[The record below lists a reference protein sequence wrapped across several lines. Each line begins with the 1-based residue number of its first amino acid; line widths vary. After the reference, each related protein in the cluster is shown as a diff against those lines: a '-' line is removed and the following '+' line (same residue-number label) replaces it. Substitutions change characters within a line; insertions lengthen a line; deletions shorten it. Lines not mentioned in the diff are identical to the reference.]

1 MAGKSNLE
9 VRPQFVNKGYIA
21 TRLVNEYGKQAGEP
35 PEFVLCL
42 GDDQTDEGERSR
54 IYSGFSP
61 VSNEQNLDMFQA
73 LLNTDLPKDQVFAVT
88 VGASSKRT
96 LASWHLLAPT
106 DVIASIAALNAPR
119 YSGESQR
126 DGQVAL

>member
-1 MAGKSNLE
+1 MKVSEAGLT
-9 VRPQFVNKGYIA
+9 VGV
-21 TRLVNEYGKQAGEP
+21 
-35 PEFVLCL
+35 
-42 GDDQTDEGERSR
+42 
-54 IYSGFSP
+54 SP

-73 LLNTDLPKDQVFAVT
+73 LLKTDLPKDQVFAVT

-96 LASWHLLAPT
+96 LASWHLLAPA

-126 DGQVAL
+126 DGQATL